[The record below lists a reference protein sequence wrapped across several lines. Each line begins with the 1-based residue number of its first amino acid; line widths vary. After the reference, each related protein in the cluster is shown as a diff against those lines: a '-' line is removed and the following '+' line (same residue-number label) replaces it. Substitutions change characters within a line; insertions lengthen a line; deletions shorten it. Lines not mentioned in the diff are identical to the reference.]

1 MYCCSFCYTGVLFFS
16 SLVFSFFFPPLLSY
30 YSGFVSVM
38 FPLLV
43 LHQISSC
50 FAIIKRTFFLLTNAR
65 CPYVCCISHGCM
77 NSAAESLPM
86 GWSALCPIIPKSGF
100 FPCSGSSFSPHLFSP
115 CLIQAAACFLCGQ
128 PV

>member
-16 SLVFSFFFPPLLSY
+16 SLVFSFFFPPLSY

-65 CPYVCCISHGCM
+65 CPYVCCM

-86 GWSALCPIIPKSGF
+86 GWSALCPIIPKYEF